1 MTPANLV
8 AYSLQVALLVA
19 ACAALP
25 RVLGVRSPSVQYVFW
40 RVLLAVC
47 VLLPLLQPWGHEVTT
62 FVAAPANTAV
72 ATASAVTG
80 ANTPHSGSPAVPF
93 AAIAAA
99 VGALLLGGIG
109 ARLAWLSAGVLRLRR
124 LRENAVEAADGFA
137 DLQLAV
143 GTSADIRWSD
153 VVRHPVTFGVLRP
166 VVLLPI
172 ALREAPESAR
182 RAVVAHELHHVKRRD
197 WLIVVGEEIVR
208 SIFWFHPVMWWLVS
222 RVQLARE
229 TVVDELSILTTNARR
244 AYLDALLAFADDT
257 GLVLSTPAF
266 SARRHLFHRVMLL
279 SKEGNMSSSRVALA
293 SCVLVAALGAGSWGV
308 VRAFPLSTTVVSV
321 ARNSAAHD
329 QNLPPDQGATPQTRP
344 TPGQLPPPP
353 PPPRDTKPLPPPP
366 SPPPPP
372 SSQDVPESF
381 RNALDRLHPVR
392 IGGNIKQ
399 PMKIRDVRPIYPED
413 ALAAKVMG
421 VVILE
426 AIIDR
431 DGTIADARI
440 LRSIP
445 MLDDAALS
453 ALRQWKFTTTLLND
467 EPTAVIMTVTVNFTL
482 Q

>member
-1 MTPANLV
+1 MTTANLV

-19 ACAALP
+19 ACGALP
-25 RVLGVRSPSVQYVFW
+25 RVLGLRSPSLQYVFW
-40 RVLLAVC
+40 RVLLAAC
-47 VLLPLLQPWGHEVTT
+47 VLLPLLQPWRHELAT
-62 FVAAPANTAV
+62 FGAAPAHTAV
-72 ATASAVTG
+72 ATAGPVTG
-80 ANTPHSGSPAVPF
+80 ATVPHSGSPAVPF
-93 AAIAAA
+93 GAIGAAA
-99 VGALLLGGIG
+99 GALLLGGIG
-109 ARLAWLSAGVLRLRR
+109 ARLAWLTAGVLRLRW
-124 LRENAVEAADGFA
+124 LRENAVEPADGFA

-153 VVRHPVTFGVLRP
+153 AVRHPVTFGILHP

-172 ALREAPESAR
+172 ALREAHESAR
-182 RAVVAHELHHVKRRD
+182 RAVVAHELHHVNRRD
-197 WLIVVGEEIVR
+197 WLIVVGEEMVR

-257 GLVLSTPAF
+257 GLVSTPAF

-329 QNLPPDQGATPQTRP
+329 QNLQADQGTTPQTRP

-353 PPPRDTKPLPPPP
+353 PPTPRDAKPLPPP
-366 SPPPPP
+366 PPPPP
-372 SSQDVPESF
+372 SSQDIPESF
-381 RNALDRLHPVR
+381 RNTLERLHPVR